1 METAVLCPVPW
12 TSQQLPAPRR
22 RLAGAIEYYAVRM
35 TTDLTVR
42 PAVLDDAAGI
52 ARVHIQAWRE
62 SYAHLLPAASL
73 AGLEQGPREE
83 RWRKIIAAA
92 ASDVWVACR
101 GTDIVGWASAGAG
114 RDEDSP
120 RPRELNGIYV
130 LASEYGSG
138 AGQLLLDAA
147 VGRGGAYLWIAEEN
161 PRAFAFYRRNG
172 FVPDG
177 ATAVHELA
185 GTPVP
190 ILRMVR

>member
-1 METAVLCPVPW
+1 
-12 TSQQLPAPRR
+12 
-22 RLAGAIEYYAVRM
+22 M

-42 PAVLDDAAGI
+42 AAVLDDAAGI

-62 SYAHLLPAASL
+62 CYAHLLPADSL
-73 AGLEQGPREE
+73 AGLEQGPREA
-83 RWRKIIAAA
+83 RWRKVIAAA
-92 ASDVWVACR
+92 TSDIWVACR

-114 RDEDSP
+114 RDDDGP
-120 RPRELNGIYV
+120 RPRELQGIYV
-130 LASEYGSG
+130 LASQYGSG

-147 VGRGGAYLWIAEEN
+147 VGSAGAYLWIAEEN

-177 ATAVHELA
+177 ATGSYELVA
-185 GTPVP
+185 TQVR

>member
-12 TSQQLPAPRR
+12 TSQQLPVPRR
-22 RLAGAIEYYAVRM
+22 GLAGAIEYYAVRM

-42 PAVLDDAAGI
+42 AALLDDAAGI

-73 AGLEQGPREE
+73 AGLEQGPRED

-114 RDEDSP
+114 RDDDSP
-120 RPRELNGIYV
+120 RPRELDGIYV

-147 VGRGGAYLWIAEEN
+147 VGSGGAYLWIAEEN

-177 ATAVHELA
+177 ATSAHELA
-185 GTPVP
+185 GTAVR